1 LDEWD
6 ALVPEREGSLAEPSR
21 KVVNTLLTELDGLSD
36 RAGIYVVAATNRP
49 DMIDPAMLRPGRL
62 GTSVFVDLP
71 TPDERVEILK
81 ALYKKAL
88 PAARTEEIDGLESI
102 ARDVRTTGY
111 SGADLGNLHQA
122 AAVAALKRE
131 MNGGS
136 PAAEELR
143 ILRQDWD
150 VALGKIR
157 ASVKDAGKYRRLK
170 ERGM

>member
-1 LDEWD
+1 LD
-6 ALVPEREGSLAEPSR
+6 ALVPKREDSLSEASS
-21 KVVNTLLTELDGLSD
+21 KVVNTLLTELDGLSN
-36 RAGIYVVAATNRP
+36 RAGIYVIAATNRP
-49 DMIDPAMLRPGRL
+49 DMIDAAMLRPGRL

-88 PAARTEEIDGLESI
+88 PSAPAEEVAALEGV
-102 ARDVRTTGY
+102 ARDVKCTGY

-122 AAVAALKRE
+122 AGHAAINRE
-131 MNGGS
+131 KAMGEEAGKL
-136 PAAEELR
+136 ELR
-143 ILRQDWD
+143 ILRADWD
-150 VALGKIR
+150 VALGNTK